1 MKRFYFLVSLLIGLI
16 VAITA
21 CGGQT
26 EVIVVAT
33 PTPTTP
39 PAPAEVVDAYVNA
52 LNAGDITALAALYT
66 DDAVFSFGPVSPEG
80 GFETLTGKA
89 AVLADDL
96 ESIANN
102 AQLTFSNTSSTGPKH
117 CF

>member
-16 VAITA
+16 ITITA

-33 PTPTTP
+33 PTPAPP
-39 PAPAEVVDAYVNA
+39 PAPAEVADALVTA

-66 DDAVFSFGPVSPEG
+66 DDG
-80 GFETLTGKA
+80 
-89 AVLADDL
+89 
-96 ESIANN
+96 
-102 AQLTFSNTSSTGPKH
+102 
-117 CF
+117 